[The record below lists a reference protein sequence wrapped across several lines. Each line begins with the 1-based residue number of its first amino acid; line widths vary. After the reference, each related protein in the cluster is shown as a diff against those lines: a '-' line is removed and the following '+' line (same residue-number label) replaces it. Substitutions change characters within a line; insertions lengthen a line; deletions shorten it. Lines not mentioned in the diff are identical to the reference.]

1 MKGKMNILFLNLLV
15 KKSREVRS
23 FQMSI
28 CFKLMY
34 GEREKMCP

>member
-23 FQMSI
+23 FQI
-28 CFKLMY
+28 CCFKLMY